1 MDNDGNFF
9 YKLDIFNY
17 LYSEDRGE
25 LGNYIVGKSITND
38 EERYIANV
46 SINPN
51 RSEEIG
57 IFQELINLQGSIR
70 GKTIGIDYHLLND
83 RIIDILKKAYEYH
96 LILGIR
102 LLPNGMEL
110 SKEIYDKFNTS
121 SFSNFLVCADRVSK
135 DIDSTNS
142 IIDLRELN
150 DVYEV
155 EHIQYEKDDED
166 IDHYNVH
173 ISHKLSFDEI
183 KDVVEELKNKP
194 CNQIYLDY
202 YNPSYYKTFLKGLR
216 DSGLDSNISIVLLG
230 NPLYDEKVCYEEF
243 DDILSNPIR
252 VLYNTCDDLNDYYRE
267 GPYTEGIHYYSD
279 LDVSGEDKYHDYY
292 EKLKFIDDMDL
303 HMEEK
308 NYSPL
313 EKIIYVDE
321 TIKDHFQSTLL
332 QENIGTMLHTVYENG
347 STRWDELA
355 DLYSVVLRKSGV
367 LCFTYSTDSFR
378 KNMVRVKDSK
388 YGVDQIALID
398 VVNDFEVENK
408 KNSYNSFLVPMEND
422 IYNQE
427 AEIISIPTSLC
438 IDSADY
444 YKYVD
449 SSNPSDPIG
458 LGVRML
464 QLMGLGHGDEF
475 FDTKEQEI
483 EFYKTALANSSFMD
497 DISPQVIAE
506 AIGEVRRQEGKYASD
521 EEYNQDMEEVQ
532 RALPSR
538 GNDYYLSPS
547 IKLIGPPE
555 TTVDVELY
563 KLYSTNSYDTHFVEK
578 ENQNDSYHKAR
589 RKKDN
594 ESKEEYEKYLEEYYQ
609 DKNNIKEGKKDMNE
623 YEEYESYEIDDVEV
637 EEIELYRDVDNTG
650 RLFATEEVFDR
661 FGLELP
667 KYVIEMDN
675 GEDIY
680 ELKTGDVV
688 DIINGSNSSTNPYV
702 VRYRYIEVQEDL
714 NLYEQEEK
722 IGNKKFVFYRNIHD
736 PEKVYVSTEVL
747 ERFHLP
753 FSGDEVVI
761 NGVSC
766 YEVKEDDLSYI
777 INNGKNKYSP
787 YEVEE
792 KGLPLSHKK
801 ADTRINDPTVKEKM
815 VIYRDINHPE
825 MLYCRKNVFERFH
838 LDTDV
843 EEVIIS
849 GIPCYVIDRGDLSY
863 IVGNANNKYAPYEIE
878 YRDVEVKPANIK
890 AAENVNAKD
899 TFKIYRNVKNEETW
913 YVRKEV
919 FDRFHLNTDVESV
932 IISGVPCYVVDEDD
946 LAYIVGNANNKY
958 APYKVEFVDVEVDS
972 KNMRPGENAKVLGK
986 ITLYRNIND
995 ENMFFIR
1002 KDSFERFHLET
1013 DVEAVRINGEIYYV
1027 VDPEDL
1033 EYIIGNANNKYSPYR
1048 LEFKD
1053 IPLGKV
1059 GRKNRKRESARDLVE
1074 EEYIPGTDIKKPRS
1088 REPYETDSEYVQY
1101 LEEYYNEVFGSKHFS
1116 K

>member
-25 LGNYIVGKSITND
+25 LGNYIVGKSISND
-38 EERYIANV
+38 EERYIADV

-83 RIIDILKKAYEYH
+83 RVIDILQKAYEYR

-110 SKEIYDKFNTS
+110 SKEVYDKLNKS
-121 SFSNFLVCADRVSK
+121 SFSGFLVCADRVSK
-135 DIDSTNS
+135 DINLMNS

-155 EHIQYEKDDED
+155 EHIQYEKDDND

-173 ISHKLSFDEI
+173 ISRKLSFNEI
-183 KDVVEELKNKP
+183 KDVVDELKDKP
-194 CNQIYLDY
+194 CSQIYLDY
-202 YNPSYYKTFLKGLR
+202 YNPSYYKMFLKGLH
-216 DSGLDSNISIVLLG
+216 DCGLDSNVSIVLLG

-243 DDILSNPIR
+243 DDIISNPIR
-252 VLYNTCDDLNDYYRE
+252 ILYNTCDDLNNYYRE

-292 EKLKFIDDMDL
+292 EKLKFIDNVVL

-321 TIKDHFQSTLL
+321 MIKDHFQSTLL

-347 STRWDELA
+347 STRWEELA
-355 DLYSVVLRKSGV
+355 DLYSVILRKSGV

-378 KNMVRVKDSK
+378 KNMVRVKDDK
-388 YGVDQIALID
+388 YGIDQIALMD
-398 VVNDFEVENK
+398 VVSDFEVENK
-408 KNSYNSFLVPMEND
+408 KNSYNGFLVPIEND

-464 QLMGLGHGDEF
+464 QLMGLGHGNEL
-475 FDTKEQEI
+475 FDTREQEI
-483 EFYKTALANSSFMD
+483 EFYKTALANSSYMD
-497 DISPQVIAE
+497 DISPQVIAD
-506 AIGEVRRQEGKYASD
+506 AIGEVRKEEGKYHSI
-521 EEYNQDMEEVQ
+521 EEYNEDLKEI
-532 RALPSR
+532 LKTIPSR

-563 KLYSTNSYDTHFVEK
+563 KLYSTDSYDTHFVERD
-578 ENQNDSYHKAR
+578 NQNDGYHRAR
-589 RKKDN
+589 RKREN
-594 ESKEEYEKYLEEYYQ
+594 ESKEEYEKYLEDYYEGK
-609 DKNNIKEGKKDMNE
+609 DNVKEGMNDMKE
-623 YEEYESYEIDDVEV
+623 YEEYESYEIDDLEV
-637 EEIELYRDVDNTG
+637 DELILYRDVNDTG
-650 RLFATEEVFDR
+650 RVFANKEVFHR

-675 GEDIY
+675 GENIY
-680 ELKTGDVV
+680 ELRTGDVV
-688 DIINGSNSSTNPYV
+688 DILNGSKNDYNPYV
-702 VRYRYIEVQEDL
+702 IRYYNIELHENVNRNPEIK
-714 NLYEQEEK
+714 N
-722 IGNKKFVFYRNIHD
+722 IVFYRNMND
-736 PEKVYVSTEVL
+736 LEQVYVSKEVL
-747 ERFHLP
+747 EYFNLP
-753 FSGDEVVI
+753 LIGTLAII
-761 NGVSC
+761 NGVPC
-766 YEVKEDDLSYI
+766 YE
-777 INNGKNKYSP
+777 IN
-787 YEVEE
+787 EVDISRIKGRFPDSEE
-792 KGLPLSHKK
+792 RMLPLDRKK
-801 ADTRINDPTVKEKM
+801 RDIRINDPTVKEKL
-815 VIYRDINHPE
+815 VIYRNIDHPE
-825 MLYCRKNVFERFH
+825 MLYVRKNVFERFH

-843 EEVIIS
+843 EEVVIS
-849 GIPCYVIDRGDLSY
+849 GIPCYVVDRGDLSY
-863 IVGNANNKYAPYEIE
+863 IVGNANNKYSPYEIE
-878 YRDVEVKPANIK
+878 FKDVEVKSTNIK
-890 AAENVNAKD
+890 AANNVNAVD
-899 TFKIYRNVKNEETW
+899 TFKIYRNINNRDKW
-913 YVRKEV
+913 YVRKEI
-919 FDRFHLNTDVESV
+919 FDRFHLNTNVESV
-932 IISGVPCYVVDEDD
+932 IISGVPCYVIDEND

-958 APYKVEFVDVEVDS
+958 SPYKIEYVDVELDS
-972 KNMRPGENAKVLGK
+972 KNMRPGENDKAIGK
-986 ITLYRNIND
+986 MTIYRNLHD
-995 ENMFFIR
+995 ENMFFVRSNI
-1002 KDSFERFHLET
+1002 FEKYHLDT
-1013 DVEAVRINGEIYYV
+1013 DLEAVRINGDIYYV
-1027 VDPEDL
+1027 IKPADL
-1033 EYIIGNANNKYSPYR
+1033 EYIIGNANNKQAPYQ

-1053 IPLGKV
+1053 IPIGKV
-1059 GRKNRKRESARDLVE
+1059 GRKRTRKDIARDLLE
-1074 EEYIPGTDIKKPRS
+1074 DEFIPGTNIKKPRA
-1088 REPYETDSEYVQY
+1088 RDPYETDSEYVQY
-1101 LEEYYNEVFGSKHFS
+1101 LEDYYNEVFGSKHFS